1 MVLRKASV
9 QTLALALHELA
20 TNAHKYGALASAQGE
35 LWVSWDTYTAKAG
48 EQRLSLLWLEE
59 GIRKPEGQSANQR
72 GYGRELI
79 ENALSYALRARTEY
93 VLGEDGVRCRIELP
107 LA

>member
-1 MVLRKASV
+1 MVSTEKGRRRL
-9 QTLALALHELA
+9 TLNWTESGVHVEPKEAA
-20 TNAHKYGALASAQGE
+20 
-35 LWVSWDTYTAKAG
+35 
-48 EQRLSLLWLEE
+48 R
-59 GIRKPEGQSANQR
+59 R